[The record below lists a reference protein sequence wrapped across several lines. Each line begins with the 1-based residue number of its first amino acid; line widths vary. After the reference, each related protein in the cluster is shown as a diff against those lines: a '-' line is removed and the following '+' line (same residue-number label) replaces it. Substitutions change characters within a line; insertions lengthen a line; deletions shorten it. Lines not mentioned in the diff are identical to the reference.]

1 MDKNPIVQ
9 LSDEDKQDIANRV
22 SEILRGEFLALLPL
36 ESLLTALTSLV
47 KEYSEGKRIDNSGNR
62 IK

>member
-1 MDKNPIVQ
+1 LDNPIIH

-22 SEILRGEFLALLPL
+22 SEILRSEFLALLPL
-36 ESLLTALTSLV
+36 ESLIMALTSLV
-47 KEYSEGKRIDNSGNR
+47 NEYSEGKRIDNSGNR